1 MMLLYGGID
10 HNYHTIEFDEWD
22 AGTETAFK
30 EMIPSGHTGRKQLP
44 VLKCLDGSLMSES
57 LDIANY
63 IANIISCNK
72 GSKNND
78 DGANPDQQQYA
89 EKLFMLREGEK
100 YGSPL
105 GFDNYGLA
113 NPILNWFPKEKSI
126 QMIPS
131 FLELLPSTLTYIA
144 EELKLSKS
152 ISKSNSS
159 SNNNDDD
166 DCPLFFGGN
175 EPNMGDF
182 QVFHYVNNICTL
194 DGGFTMNHRISQTDT
209 QTLQNWYN
217 SIQNIPVIGNYLS
230 NRPKPGT
237 KKIGRPGSIMYT
249 ETDPSMMEIVQ
260 VELKKYTTT

>member
-1 MMLLYGGID
+1 MIALYYFPIRARTEALRMMLLHGGID
-10 HNYHTIEFDEWD
+10 HEFRTIGFDEWD
-22 AGTETAFK
+22 AEAETAFK
-30 EMIPSGHTGRKQLP
+30 ETIPSGHTGQKQLP

-63 IANIISCNK
+63 IADIISRNK
-72 GSKNND
+72 GNKKSD
-78 DGANPDQQQYA
+78 DGANPDQQQQQQQYT

-144 EELKLSKS
+144 EELKLAKS
-152 ISKSNSS
+152 IST

-166 DCPLFFGGN
+166 GPLFFGGN
-175 EPNMGDF
+175 EPHMGDF

-194 DGGFTMNHRISQTDT
+194 DGGFTMNHRI
-209 QTLQNWYN
+209 
-217 SIQNIPVIGNYLS
+217 
-230 NRPKPGT
+230 
-237 KKIGRPGSIMYT
+237 
-249 ETDPSMMEIVQ
+249 
-260 VELKKYTTT
+260 